1 MTDYITGKFSPIVLV
16 GMSRH
21 NLLSEV
27 DNEQIKKDAIE
38 QSANKLN
45 FNAMDP
51 SIEDVVLPKTPA
63 INLLLEKIDNVAK
76 SINPYLLMGDEAWT
90 HLVEPEQS
98 TMFHT
103 HQDPGPAGL
112 SFVYWV
118 NFPKNSGD
126 FVAIVQIDTY
136 RHFHKVIPS
145 EGDLIIFPTYIP
157 HTTSRNCSKETRI
170 SISGNYYPPLDKLNE
185 VRTNPSKLFN
195 YIGAIRGR

>member
-1 MTDYITGKFSPIVLV
+1 MTDYIKGKFSPIVLV

-21 NLLSEV
+21 NLLDEV
-27 DNEQIKKDAIE
+27 DNEQIKKDATE

-63 INLLLEKIDNVAK
+63 INHLLKKIDDVIQ

-98 TMFHT
+98 TMYHT
-103 HQDPGPAGL
+103 HQDPGPPGL
-112 SFVYWV
+112 SFVYWANV
-118 NFPKNSGD
+118 PEKSGNLVGILQVD
-126 FVAIVQIDTY
+126 KY
-136 RHFHKVIPS
+136 RHFHEIKPTA
-145 EGDLIIFPTYIP
+145 GDLVIFPTYLP
-157 HTTSRNCSKETRI
+157 HVTSRNCSKETRI

-185 VRTNPSKLFN
+185 VRKEPSSLFN
-195 YIGAIRGR
+195 YIGIINGR

>member
-1 MTDYITGKFSPIVLV
+1 MSYIEGKFSPIVLV
-16 GMSRH
+16 CMSRH
-21 NLLSEV
+21 NLLGEV

-38 QSANKLN
+38 KSDNKLD

-51 SIEDVVLPKTPA
+51 SVEDVVLPKTPA
-63 INLLLEKIDNVAK
+63 INLLLEKIDNVIQ

-112 SFVYWV
+112 SFVYWA

-126 FVAIVQIDTY
+126 FVAIVQVDTF
-136 RHFHKVIPS
+136 RHFHKVIPN

-157 HTTSRNCSKETRI
+157 HTTSRNLSKERRI
-170 SISGNYYPPLDKLNE
+170 SISGNYYPPLNKLNE
-185 VRTNPSKLFN
+185 VRTNPKKLFN

>member
-1 MTDYITGKFSPIVLV
+1 MSYIEGKFSPIVLV

-27 DNEQIKKDAIE
+27 NNTQIIADVLEHRDIKM
-38 QSANKLN
+38 N
-45 FNAMDP
+45 FGSEDS
-51 SIEDVVLPKTPA
+51 SIEDSFLPKTPA
-63 INLLLEKIDNVAK
+63 VNLLLEKINNVIQY
-76 SINPYLLMGDEAWT
+76 INPYLLMGDEAWT

-103 HQDPGPAGL
+103 HQDPGPPGL
-112 SFVYWV
+112 SFVYWA

-126 FVAIVQIDTY
+126 FVGIVQIDKY

-145 EGDLIIFPTYIP
+145 EGDLIIFPTYLP
-157 HTTSRNCSKETRI
+157 HTTSRNCSKEIRI

-185 VRTNPSKLFN
+185 VRNKPNKLFN
-195 YIGAIRGR
+195 YIGAISGK

>member
-1 MTDYITGKFSPIVLV
+1 MSYIEGKFSPIILV

-21 NLLSEV
+21 NLLGEVNNTQIIADVLEERDIKINFGSE
-27 DNEQIKKDAIE
+27 D
-38 QSANKLN
+38 S
-45 FNAMDP
+45 
-51 SIEDVVLPKTPA
+51 SIEDSFLPKTPA
-63 INLLLEKIDNVAK
+63 VNLLLEKIDNVIQ

-185 VRTNPSKLFN
+185 VRTNPKKLFN

>member
-1 MTDYITGKFSPIVLV
+1 MSYIEGKFSPIVLV

-21 NLLSEV
+21 NLLGEVNNTQIIADVLEERDIKINFGSE
-27 DNEQIKKDAIE
+27 D
-38 QSANKLN
+38 S
-45 FNAMDP
+45 
-51 SIEDVVLPKTPA
+51 SIEDSFLPKTPA
-63 INLLLEKIDNVAK
+63 VNLLLEKIDNVIQ

-103 HQDPGPAGL
+103 HQDPGPPGL

-126 FVAIVQIDTY
+126 FVGIIQIDKY

-145 EGDLIIFPTYIP
+145 EGDLIIFPTYLP
-157 HTTSRNCSKETRI
+157 HTTSRNCSEKTRI

-185 VRTNPSKLFN
+185 VRNNPNKLFN
-195 YIGAIRGR
+195 YIGAISGR

>member
-1 MTDYITGKFSPIVLV
+1 MSYIEGKFSPIVLV

-21 NLLSEV
+21 NLLGEVNNTQIIADVLEERDIKINFGSE
-27 DNEQIKKDAIE
+27 D
-38 QSANKLN
+38 S
-45 FNAMDP
+45 
-51 SIEDVVLPKTPA
+51 SIEDSFLPKTPA
-63 INLLLEKIDNVAK
+63 VNLLLEKIDNVIQ

-103 HQDPGPAGL
+103 HQDPGPPGL

-126 FVAIVQIDTY
+126 FVGIIQIDKY

-157 HTTSRNCSKETRI
+157 HTTSRNLSKETRI

-185 VRTNPSKLFN
+185 VRKEPSSLFN
-195 YIGAIRGR
+195 YIGIINGR

>member
-1 MTDYITGKFSPIVLV
+1 MSYIEGKFSPIVLV

-21 NLLSEV
+21 NLLGEV

-38 QSANKLN
+38 KSDNKLD

-51 SIEDVVLPKTPA
+51 SVEDVVLPKTPA
-63 INLLLEKIDNVAK
+63 INLLLEKIDNVLQ

-90 HLVEPEQS
+90 HLVAPEQS

-112 SFVYWV
+112 SFVYWA

-126 FVAIVQIDTY
+126 FVAIVQVDTF
-136 RHFHKVIPS
+136 RHFHKVIPN

-157 HTTSRNCSKETRI
+157 HTTSRNLSKERRI
-170 SISGNYYPPLDKLNE
+170 SISGNYYPPLNKLNE
-185 VRTNPSKLFN
+185 VRTNPKKLFN

>member
-1 MTDYITGKFSPIVLV
+1 MSYIEGKFSPIVLV

-21 NLLSEV
+21 NLLGEV

-38 QSANKLN
+38 KSDNKLD

-51 SIEDVVLPKTPA
+51 SVEDVVLPKTPA
-63 INLLLEKIDNVAK
+63 INLLLEKIDNVIQ

-112 SFVYWV
+112 SFVYWA

-126 FVAIVQIDTY
+126 FVAIVQVDTF
-136 RHFHKVIPS
+136 RHFHKVKPN

-157 HTTSRNCSKETRI
+157 HTTSRNLSKERRI
-170 SISGNYYPPLDKLNE
+170 SISGNYYPPLNKLNE
-185 VRTNPSKLFN
+185 VRTNPKKLFN

>member
-1 MTDYITGKFSPIVLV
+1 MTDYLKGKFSPICLV

-45 FNAMDP
+45 FNAMDS

-103 HQDPGPAGL
+103 HQDPGPPGL

-136 RHFHKVIPS
+136 IHFHKVIPS
-145 EGDLIIFPTYIP
+145 EGDLIIFPTYLP
-157 HTTSRNCSKETRI
+157 HTTSRNCSKEIRI
-170 SISGNYYPPLDKLNE
+170 SISGNYYPPLDKINE
-185 VRTNPSKLFN
+185 VRNKPNKLFN
-195 YIGAIRGR
+195 YIGAIRGK

>member
-1 MTDYITGKFSPIVLV
+1 MSYIEGKFSPIVLV

-21 NLLSEV
+21 NLLGEVNNTQIIADVLEERDIKINFGSE
-27 DNEQIKKDAIE
+27 D
-38 QSANKLN
+38 S
-45 FNAMDP
+45 
-51 SIEDVVLPKTPA
+51 SIEDSFLPKTPA
-63 INLLLEKIDNVAK
+63 VNLLLEKIDNVIQ

-170 SISGNYYPPLDKLNE
+170 SISGNYYPPLDKLKE